1 MVFEGVAAMWQADV
15 YVTFKRGV
23 LDPQGE
29 VVRSSLVALGF
40 GGVGAVRVG
49 KFMQV
54 DLDAPSEDEARAQVD
69 EMCRRL
75 LVNTVIEEYRFEL
88 RPAPGGG
95 GR

>member
-1 MVFEGVAAMWQADV
+1 MWQAEV

-29 VVRSSLVALGF
+29 AIRSSLVALGF
-40 GGVGAVRVG
+40 ASVGEVRTG

-54 DLDAPSEDEARAQVD
+54 RLEAPTQAEAAARVE

-75 LVNTVIEEYRFEL
+75 LANTVIEDYRYEVSAL
-88 RPAPGGG
+88 
-95 GR
+95 